1 MEKKFLT
8 AVAITLFSGAAL
20 AGADNMSSTSSTTS
34 SGSAAAIPFAEL
46 DANKDGALTKDELQR
61 IPAIANN
68 FGEID
73 FNGDGKIIEADYY
86 ALSAAIEAGR
96 APALPEYATLD
107 VNRDGTVEKA
117 EYEAFQA
124 RLQDIDKLMLSGK
137 LGSGTTSSVSMGG
150 DRGTSVQ
157 GASADS
163 DTSLPSDTGSLMS
176 PPATNPEPLTT
187 P

>member
-1 MEKKFLT
+1 MEKKLLT

-20 AGADNMSSTSSTTS
+20 AGANNMSGTSGTTS
-34 SGSAAAIPFAEL
+34 SGASAAIPFAEL
-46 DANKDGALTKDELQR
+46 DSNKDGALTKDELQR

-73 FNGDGKIIEADYY
+73 FNGDGKIIEADYS
-86 ALSAAIEAGR
+86 ALTAAIEAGR
-96 APALPEYATLD
+96 APALPQYLTLD
-107 VNRDGTVEKA
+107 VNKDGTVEKA

-124 RLQDIDKLMLSGK
+124 RLQDIDRLMLSGK
-137 LGSGTTSSVSMGG
+137 LGSGTTSSASMGS

-157 GASADS
+157 GASAGS
-163 DTSLPSDTGSLMS
+163 DTSSPSDTGSSMS
-176 PPATNPEPLTT
+176 TPSTSTEPMTT